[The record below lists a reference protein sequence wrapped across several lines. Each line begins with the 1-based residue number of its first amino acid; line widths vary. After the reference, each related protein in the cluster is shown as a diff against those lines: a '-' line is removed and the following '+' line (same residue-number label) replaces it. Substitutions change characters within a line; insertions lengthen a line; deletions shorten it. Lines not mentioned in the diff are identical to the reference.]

1 MNNTIKRSSTT
12 VIYTNLIDT
21 SAGKKGDV
29 FKAVKDAYGWHAQ
42 NITTNDT
49 TIYHC
54 FLSMLRN
61 ENMTRIIEQY

>member
-1 MNNTIKRSSTT
+1 MNNKIKRSSTT

-29 FKAVKDAYGWHAQ
+29 FKSVKDAYGWHTQ

-49 TIYHC
+49 TIYYC

-61 ENMTRIIEQY
+61 ENVTRIIEQY